1 MDGSESQHSARAP
14 IVVGVDGTPASVEA
28 LAFALH
34 EGSLRGTNVRC
45 VTAWHFD
52 VPYEGWLAPENPAQA
67 RDNAE
72 AAQDR
77 AVAAAQAQ
85 VQSVPVVT
93 REVVQ
98 GAPGPVLVDATRD
111 AAYLVVGTAHKNVAQ
126 RTFLGSVS
134 HYCVQHATVPVV
146 VVPGPA
152 PVRRAVAQPVGQ
164 AGR

>member
-1 MDGSESQHSARAP
+1 MNGSESQHSATAQ

-34 EGSLRGTNVRC
+34 EGSLRGTSVRC

-52 VPYEGWLAPENPAQA
+52 APYEGWLAPENPAQA

-85 VQSVPVVT
+85 VPCWSMPRAMPPTSSSAPRT
-93 REVVQ
+93 RTL
-98 GAPGPVLVDATRD
+98 PSGP
-111 AAYLVVGTAHKNVAQ
+111 
-126 RTFLGSVS
+126 SS
-134 HYCVQHATVPVV
+134 
-146 VVPGPA
+146 
-152 PVRRAVAQPVGQ
+152 
-164 AGR
+164 GR